1 MNKQQIKFQLAK
13 LKDLLSH
20 PTTDVSWSSYNSP
33 SDVIKDLN
41 LIEEGIL
48 NDDRTF
54 VDKLL
59 YLLSPTSD
67 LQEISINSG
76 WENEF
81 IEIAESLESAV

>member
-1 MNKQQIKFQLAK
+1 VNKQQIKFQLAK
-13 LKDLLSH
+13 LKDLISR
-20 PTTDVSWSSYNSP
+20 PTTDVSWSSYNSS
-33 SDVIKDLN
+33 SDAIKDLN

-48 NDDRTF
+48 NDDRTS

-67 LQEISINSG
+67 LQEISLSSD

-81 IEIAESLESAV
+81 IEIAESLESAI